1 MRFDNRRARA
11 AVFLMLVGLT
21 TMLGCNRTPTP
32 DRSAAANTGG
42 SRFTWQY
49 VGKGQLDTAL
59 AAANKDGKRVLVGF
73 SSVAAGWWPSGF
85 ESGPLSQILNDPAV
99 LKASEKFV
107 RVLLRGPD
115 AQELR
120 DKAFKDKDVSMPGI
134 VFLDAQGKPIGTAR
148 LETAQEFVQQLNEL
162 TK

>member
-1 MRFDNRRARA
+1 
-11 AVFLMLVGLT
+11 
-21 TMLGCNRTPTP
+21 
-32 DRSAAANTGG
+32 
-42 SRFTWQY
+42 
-49 VGKGQLDTAL
+49 
-59 AAANKDGKRVLVGF
+59 
-73 SSVAAGWWPSGF
+73 
-85 ESGPLSQILNDPAV
+85 V
-99 LKASEKFV
+99 LKASEKYV